1 MDILRDLNPEQK
13 KAVTH
18 PGGPLLILAG
28 AGSGKTRVLTY
39 RVVYLME
46 KLGVRP
52 ENILAITFTNKAARE
67 MKERIEKL
75 VPGIHGLLVSTFHS
89 ACVRFLRSDV
99 DKLGYDRNFIIFD
112 TQDQQVLM
120 KECLKARDIDEKKYT
135 PAGVLNYISRAK
147 DQLLSPEKCLDS
159 AKDIRYR
166 TMAELYD
173 IYQKKLKENNAM
185 DFDDL
190 IMKTVELFKQNP
202 EVLSYYRRRFSHIL
216 VDEYQDT
223 NRAQY
228 ELIKLMAQEH
238 RNLCVVGD
246 DDQSIY
252 GFRGADIRNIL
263 DFEEDFPDATVI
275 RLEQNYRSTQNI
287 LDAANHVIDHNLGRK
302 KKTLW
307 TKNDTGE
314 KVYCATL
321 GDEHEEA
328 FFIAREI
335 ESIIREKGMNY
346 GDFAVLYRTNAQSRV
361 LEEVMLKMGIPYKMV
376 GGIRFYQRKE
386 VKDLLAYLR
395 VAANPS
401 DNVSLDR
408 IINVPR
414 RGIGEA
420 TVNNLRAISDERGIS
435 LYEVIKRLEEFS
447 ISGVTRNKL
456 LKFRTL
462 MEDLIKS
469 SREMQVSE
477 FMNYV
482 LEKTGYMAEFE
493 AENSPDAI
501 SRLEN
506 LKEMVG
512 AAVEFEK
519 RVPDGSLEDFLAEAA
534 LLSDVDDLSEAEQA
548 VILMTLHSA
557 KGLEFPVVFLAGMDE
572 GVFPHARS
580 MLDEDE
586 LEEERRLC
594 YVGITRAKKILYLT
608 RAWQRS
614 LYGNTSYYSASRFI
628 DEIPRELL
636 EEIAPDGKRDSFKNA
651 NKELS
656 EPGLSS
662 GSIYTGEVAS
672 AGYNPSMPAAN
683 RSFSVPSRSSGFSG
697 SSVSKSFASPSRS
710 LKPGDRVRHSKW
722 GEGTVVSFDGMDED
736 AEISID
742 FPSVGLKHL
751 ILKYAP
757 IIKI

>member
-1 MDILRDLNPEQK
+1 VVSTLILFRRVLMNFLEDLNPEQK

-39 RVVYLME
+39 RVAYLIE
-46 KLGVRP
+46 KAGVRP

-67 MKERIEKL
+67 MKARLEKL
-75 VPGIHGLLVSTFHS
+75 LSGAHGLLVSTFHS
-89 ACVRFLRSDV
+89 ACVRFLRSDI
-99 DKLGYDRNFIIFD
+99 DRLGYNRNFIIFD

-120 KECLKARDIDEKKYT
+120 RECLKARNIDEKKYT
-135 PAGVLNYISRAK
+135 PSGVLNYISRAK
-147 DQLLSPEKCLDS
+147 DRLLTPEKCMDR
-159 AKDIRYR
+159 AKDIRER
-166 TMAELYD
+166 TMAELYEL
-173 IYQKKLKENNAM
+173 YQRRLRENNAM

-190 IMKTVELFKQNP
+190 IMNTVELFRQNP

-228 ELIKLMAQEH
+228 ELVRLMAQEH

-275 RLEQNYRSTQNI
+275 RLEQNYRSTGNI
-287 LDAANHVIDHNLGRK
+287 LDAANHVIDHNFGRK

-307 TKNDTGE
+307 TKNETGE
-314 KVYCATL
+314 KIRCASL
-321 GDEHEEA
+321 EDEHEEA

-335 ESIIREKGMNY
+335 EYLIREKRLDY

-361 LEEVMLKMGIPYKMV
+361 LEEIMLKMGIPYKMV

-401 DNVSLDR
+401 DNVSLTR

-414 RGIGEA
+414 RGIGDA
-420 TVNNLRAISDERGIS
+420 TVNNLRSISDENGIS
-435 LYEVIKRLEEFS
+435 IYEIIKRIEEFP
-447 ISGVTRNKL
+447 ISASSRSKL
-456 LKFRTL
+456 LKFGSL
-462 MEDLIKS
+462 LEDLMKS
-469 SREMQVSE
+469 AKTMAVSD

-482 LEKTGYMAEFE
+482 LEKTGYMAELE
-493 AENSPDAI
+493 AENTPDAI
-501 SRLEN
+501 SRMEN

-512 AAVEFEK
+512 AALEFEK
-519 RVPDGSLEDFLAEAA
+519 RVPGGTLEDFLAEAA

-572 GVFPHARS
+572 GIFPHSRS
-580 MLDEDE
+580 MMDEDE

-608 RAWQRS
+608 RAWRRNI
-614 LYGNTSYYSASRFI
+614 YGNTSYYSASRFI
-628 DEIPRELL
+628 NEIPPELL
-636 EEIAPDGKRDSFKNA
+636 EELAPGGQGAEIK
-651 NKELS
+651 
-656 EPGLSS
+656 
-662 GSIYTGEVAS
+662 AS
-672 AGYNPSMPAAN
+672 AARDHLDSQFMSGTRTPTAPASGGPS
-683 RSFSVPSRSSGFSG
+683 
-697 SSVSKSFASPSRS
+697 SSVSPGG
-710 LKPGDRVRHSKW
+710 LKPGDRVKHSKW
-722 GEGTVVSFDGMDED
+722 GEGTVVDIDGMDED
-736 AEISID
+736 AEISIH
-742 FPSVGLKHL
+742 FASVGLKHL

>member
-1 MDILRDLNPEQK
+1 MNFLEDLNPEQK

-39 RVVYLME
+39 RVAFLIE
-46 KLGVRP
+46 KAAVKP
-52 ENILAITFTNKAARE
+52 ENMLAITFTNKAARE
-67 MKERIEKL
+67 MKDRIEKL
-75 VPGIHGLLVSTFHS
+75 LPGIHGLLVSTFHS
-89 ACVRFLRSDV
+89 ACVRFLRSDI
-99 DKLGYDRNFIIFD
+99 DRLGYSRNFIIFD

-120 KECLKARDIDEKKYT
+120 RECIKARNIDEKKYT
-135 PAGVLNYISRAK
+135 PAGVMSFIGRAK
-147 DQLLSPEKCLDS
+147 DKLLTPEKCLEK
-159 AKDIRYR
+159 AKDIREK
-166 TMAELYD
+166 TNGQLYE
-173 IYQKKLKENNAM
+173 IYQKRLKENNAM

-190 IMKTVELFKQNP
+190 IMNTVKLFRENP
-202 EVLSYYRRRFSHIL
+202 DVLSYYQARFRHIL

-223 NRAQY
+223 NLAQY
-228 ELIKLMAQEH
+228 ELVKLMAQKH

-252 GFRGADIRNIL
+252 GFRGADVRNIL
-263 DFEEDFPDATVI
+263 EFEDDFPDATVI
-275 RLEQNYRSTQNI
+275 RLEQNYRSTGNI
-287 LDAANHVIDHNLGRK
+287 LEAANHVIDHNLGRK

-307 TKNDTGE
+307 TKNETGGKIRCISLE
-314 KVYCATL
+314 
-321 GDEHEEA
+321 DEHEEA

-335 ESIIREKGMNY
+335 EGLIDKKQLDY

-361 LEEVMLKMGIPYKMV
+361 LEEIMLKMGIPYKMV

-401 DNVSLDR
+401 DNVSLAR

-414 RGIGEA
+414 RGIGDT
-420 TVNNLRAISDERGIS
+420 TVNNLRAISDEKATSI
-435 LYEVIKRLEEFS
+435 YEIIKRVDEFDLA
-447 ISGVTRNKL
+447 GAAKNKL
-456 LKFRTL
+456 TKFNIL
-462 MEDLIKS
+462 MEDLIGSAKT
-469 SREMQVSE
+469 MAVSD

-493 AENSPDAI
+493 TENTPDAV
-501 SRLEN
+501 SRMEN
-506 LKEMVG
+506 LKEMIG

-519 RVPDGSLEDFLAEAA
+519 RIPDGGLEDFLAEAA
-534 LLSDVDDLSEAEQA
+534 LLSDVDELSEGVPA

-572 GVFPHARS
+572 GIFPHARS
-580 MLDEDE
+580 MLNEDE
-586 LEEERRLC
+586 MEEERRLC
-594 YVGITRAKKILYLT
+594 YVGITRAKKLLYLT

-628 DEIPRELL
+628 DEIPEGLL
-636 EEIAPDGKRDSFKNA
+636 DDTGMNGKSSLKAAASKEHDDFNMAPDTSTAPFSPRRQDFGASI
-651 NKELS
+651 
-656 EPGLSS
+656 SS
-662 GSIYTGEVAS
+662 GSFG
-672 AGYNPSMPAAN
+672 G
-683 RSFSVPSRSSGFSG
+683 
-697 SSVSKSFASPSRS
+697 
-710 LKPGDRVRHSKW
+710 LKPGDRVKHSKW
-722 GEGTVVSFDGMDED
+722 GEGTVVGFDGMDED
-736 AEISID
+736 AEISIN

-757 IIKI
+757 IIKKP